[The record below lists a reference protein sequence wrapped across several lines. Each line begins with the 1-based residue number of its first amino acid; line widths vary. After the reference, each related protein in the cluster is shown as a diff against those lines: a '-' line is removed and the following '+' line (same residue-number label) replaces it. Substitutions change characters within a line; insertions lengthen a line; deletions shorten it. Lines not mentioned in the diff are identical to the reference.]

1 MESLRA
7 LAARLDEASETMTT
21 VSRTVTAGDPA
32 QTAFGADAPGR
43 PGEIGRALHRQ
54 WTAATGDRAREA
66 HVAAQRLAAVAA
78 AVRAAADHYA
88 DVDRAARYR
97 LTGEG

>member
-7 LAARLDEASETMTT
+7 LAARLDQASETLTA
-21 VSRTVTAGDPA
+21 VSRTVTAGDPSQA
-32 QTAFGADAPGR
+32 AFGADAPGR

-54 WTAATGDRAREA
+54 WIAATGDRAREA

-88 DVDRAARYR
+88 DVDRGVRHR
-97 LTGEG
+97 LAGEA